1 MELQLVGRTGRK
13 NKKVTTIYASSV
25 EELNEKIPA
34 NWKKDTTKKEEAID
48 GDSKPI
54 RS

>member
-13 NKKVTTIYASSV
+13 NKTVTTIYASSV

-34 NWKKDTTKKEEAID
+34 NWKKPKKEEAID